1 MIVEEKL
8 KEYILDRYS
17 SIREFSASIG
27 VSNSTINSILTRG
40 VGNSSVANVIK
51 ICDALHISADA
62 LSQGKIIPSK
72 TYEDIDPKTLEITE
86 ILDVLKA
93 HLLHYDGLTF
103 EGKPASKEIRKTIVH
118 AITVG
123 EEMAKKE

>member
-1 MIVEEKL
+1 MTTEEKL

-17 SIREFSASIG
+17 SIREFSASID
-27 VSNSTINSILTRG
+27 VSHSTINSILTRG
-40 VGNSSVANVIK
+40 VGNSSVSNIIK
-51 ICDALHISADA
+51 ICNALHISADA
-62 LSQGKIIPSK
+62 LSQGLIIPSK

-86 ILDVLKA
+86 ILDMLKV

-103 EGKPASKEIRKTIVH
+103 EGKPASKDVRNTIVH

-123 EEMAKKE
+123 EEMAKRE